1 MLTVDL
7 LIGNA
12 FLDQI
17 LEVGCGFNVVL
28 KTLTHFNLVN
38 KQLLVLSPPAYLTGS
53 VGIQMYMPKFSWAE
67 PISLNSKLIKSLN
80 YTRDIAEQPNVTSSN
95 G

>member
-1 MLTVDL
+1 MDL

-17 LEVGCGFNVVL
+17 LDVYYGFNVIL

-38 KQLLVLSPPAYLTGS
+38 KQLLVLSPLAYLTGS
-53 VGIQMYMPKFSWAE
+53 VGYI
-67 PISLNSKLIKSLN
+67 L
-80 YTRDIAEQPNVTSSN
+80 
-95 G
+95 

>member
-17 LEVGCGFNVVL
+17 LEVDYGFNVVL

-38 KQLLVLSPPAYLTGS
+38 KQLLVLSPPVYLTGS
-53 VGIQMYMPKFSWAE
+53 VGYI
-67 PISLNSKLIKSLN
+67 L
-80 YTRDIAEQPNVTSSN
+80 
-95 G
+95 